1 LKIEIVNLWANRLV
15 GDAKLP
21 GEKRVTRI
29 TQQVPIQGPHESG
42 LLGPVQLLLTK

>member
-1 LKIEIVNLWANRLV
+1 
-15 GDAKLP
+15 
-21 GEKRVTRI
+21 VTRI